1 MRRISFFI
9 LALSLAACSDDPVYT
24 LSADVGGTADTAD
37 AGADA
42 GVDTAT
48 DTGADAPTGGAC
60 TTAAPSGTAVLG
72 QLYVDM
78 DQSERSLWDGGSFA
92 APDEGIEGRT
102 VTLYGPGGTVE
113 TTTCADGTFGFGDLN
128 GRSYVTAVAWE
139 EGDLCRTRN
148 CQGGLAAGLDRGR
161 VKIVTLGDSVPV
173 VGDAPFFP
181 QRLAD
186 MLEPFAEVEN
196 VNIAV
201 GGTTSADWVP
211 GTPNFD
217 QRFEP
222 HIDSAD
228 IVIVSVGGNDF
239 LQYANGAFSNPSE
252 AIAGFPDFVRE
263 VMGRV
268 LLVKDTVAVRNPGA
282 DLVYLL
288 YPDYSQSQTWA
299 DQFGFAISVIQGL
312 VADALE
318 QILDELGPEEDVLM
332 VDFYGYFRDTGLN
345 LDAHLYDMLHFNDAG
360 QQIYAERIFE
370 VLGGVSI
377 VDEIGTSPRY
387 ALEP

>member
-1 MRRISFFI
+1 MRRTSVLI
-9 LALSLAACSDDPVYT
+9 LAFTLGGCADDPVYT
-24 LSADVGGTADTAD
+24 LGGADTGGTTDVSTDSGADVG
-37 AGADA
+37 
-42 GVDTAT
+42 VDVSV
-48 DTGADAPTGGAC
+48 DVDLGGAC
-60 TTAAPSGTAVLG
+60 ETATPTGTSVAG
-72 QLYVDM
+72 QLYVDV

-92 APDEGIEGRT
+92 APDEGIAARA
-102 VTLYGPGGTVE
+102 VTLYGPDGPVE
-113 TTTCADGTFGFGDLN
+113 TVTCADGTFGFSDLN
-128 GRSYVTAVAWE
+128 GRTYVTAVEWE

-148 CQGGLAAGLDRGR
+148 CQRGLAAALDRGR

-186 MLEPFAEVEN
+186 MLAPLADVEN

-201 GGTTSADWVP
+201 GGTTSVDWVP

-239 LQYANGAFSNPSE
+239 LEYANGAFGNPSE

-268 LLVKDTVAVRNPGA
+268 LLVKDTVAVRNPDA

-288 YPDYSQSQTWA
+288 YPDYSQSQSWA

-312 VADALE
+312 VEDALE
-318 QILDELGPEEDVLM
+318 QILDELGPEEDIVM
-332 VDFYGYFRDTGLN
+332 VDFYGFYRETGLD
-345 LDAHLYDMLHFNDAG
+345 LDTYLYDMLHFNDAG
-360 QQIYAERIFE
+360 QQVYAERIFE
-370 VLGGVSI
+370 ALGGVLI
-377 VDEIGTSPRY
+377 ADEIGTASRY